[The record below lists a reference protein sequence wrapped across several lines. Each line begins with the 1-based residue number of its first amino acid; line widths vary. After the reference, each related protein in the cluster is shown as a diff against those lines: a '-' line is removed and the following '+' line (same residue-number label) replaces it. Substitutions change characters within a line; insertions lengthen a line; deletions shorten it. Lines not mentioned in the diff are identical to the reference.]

1 MLIHRHFTK
10 HLSSPYA
17 DQHYVPR
24 TSILPTKPGQPTQQL
39 TITAP
44 EDWSQLAID
53 MLAQKYMR
61 RTGVKCNNGDLAG
74 ETDARQV
81 FDRLATCWTAWGIR
95 ERYFTEDDAV
105 VFTDEMRYM
114 LSHQIAAPN
123 SPQWF
128 NTGLHHAYGIDGPA
142 QGLWRHDLKTGETH
156 ELFNAY
162 EHPQVSACFI
172 QSITDDL
179 VNDGGIMD
187 LWRREA
193 RLFKGGSGS
202 GTNFSSLRGTNEPLS
217 GGGKSSGLMSFLKIG
232 DTAGGAI
239 KSGGTTRRA
248 AKMQIL
254 DIDHP
259 DIEAFVN
266 LKAREEQKVA
276 ALVVGSHHCATHL
289 NRIMQAYHQSASTP
303 TTPGVTQPKTSAVK
317 QAIRN
322 AREARIP
329 ELYIQRALA
338 CAVRGDQ
345 VFAFSTFDL
354 GWEGDAYQ
362 TVTGQ
367 NANNSI
373 RITKAF
379 LDAVATNGDWPLR
392 ARTTGQPMN
401 TVNARDLWTQICAAA
416 WQCGDPGIQYDDI
429 INDWH
434 TTPAQGRINAS
445 NPCSEYLSNDDTAC
459 MAPETR
465 IATKDG
471 LIRIDELYKRQQ
483 DGESIAIK
491 TELLSEHAIFKNVRK
506 GGYKPSEVFGRC
518 PAFRDAKILK
528 TGHKLV
534 HTIAL
539 SNGQTIRLTD
549 DHKVLTRDGWK
560 QVKHLIPKKDS
571 ILTQS
576 HTPTIDYTNII
587 PSQVEMYHMLGWMT
601 GDGFFSNSG
610 QKPSMGLVFGP
621 EDTKAVEYLVPIFQN
636 YIKPLSTSNTKLTR
650 LHTQPNGV
658 MTIGST
664 AHAAIEKLKADYGV
678 TPALGP
684 FKRIP
689 KAVFNAPKFYQ
700 AKFLSA
706 LFSADGCVLSDK
718 NKGTNIC
725 VISYSSN
732 SRELL
737 RDIQLV
743 LKDFGIHSSQ
753 HVYPIK
759 GRKNPQG
766 TLRIHGYQ
774 AYKYHYLIGFDLNEK
789 KQTALHRQFDNKPY
803 PGATFSRPYVAV
815 HSITPS
821 EITEV
826 YDIHEP
832 VTHTLIAEGMIIHN
846 CNLASINLLKFLQPD
861 GQFDL
866 TGFRHAITLWTIAL
880 DITVTMASYPSK
892 QIAARSATLR
902 QLGLG
907 YANLGSVLMQ
917 MGLPY
922 DSRQGR
928 AIAQALTALV
938 TGEAYATSAV
948 LAEQLGPFEHYLANR
963 DTMERV
969 LRNHSRAAHGV
980 TDPNEYEA
988 LSVIP
993 QALDREA
1000 CPQYLAD
1007 TLGDT
1012 WTQTIQHGARHGY
1025 RNAQVSVIAPTG
1037 TIGLLMDCDTTGIEP
1052 DLALVKWKTMAGGGK
1067 ATIINQS
1074 LAPALRHAGYTTD
1087 QIRDITNYVRGRHT
1101 LQDCP
1106 TLSPAHLLAKGL
1118 TSAQIDVLEQAVKTS
1133 VSLNLSIT
1141 PDLLGLDWCLERFSC
1156 TKDILSAP
1164 QFSLLQQLG
1173 FTRTD
1178 IASANTWICGSL
1190 TVEGAPHLKPEHLPI
1205 FDCANAAGL
1214 TGTRSIS
1221 AEGHVRML
1229 GAVQPFVSGGIS
1241 KTVNLPTSAE
1251 VEDIQTVYELA
1262 YQLGVKCIALY
1273 RDGSKLSQPLMTVG
1287 ADTVDEHVEDQDITN
1302 IAPSPTTPPQTI
1314 PRGTSRPLPSRRLG
1328 YTQKATIGGH
1338 KLYIRTGEYADGT
1351 LGEIFLDMHKEGA
1364 AFRSL
1369 MNCFAIAISLGLQYG
1384 VPLEEFVESFTFMR
1398 FEPNGP
1404 VSGHEQIKMATSIMD
1419 YILRDLAINYLDR
1432 TDLGHIKIPTE
1443 DLRSDSVRPYVKEQ
1457 TNGHRSYLPADQQ
1470 LSGLPSHSTQ
1480 IREARLKGYEGDP
1493 CQECKQFTM
1502 VRNGVCLKCD
1512 SCGATN
1518 GCS

>member
-1 MLIHRHFTK
+1 MQIERHFTK
-10 HLSSPYA
+10 QIPDPFA
-17 DQHYVPR
+17 DQTYVAR
-24 TSILPTKPGQPTQQL
+24 TSVIQTKPGNPKQHITV
-39 TITAP
+39 TAP
-44 EDWSQLAID
+44 DNWSQLAVDI
-53 MLAQKYMR
+53 LAQKYMR
-61 RTGVKCNNGDLAG
+61 RTGVKSENGVMTG

-81 FDRLATCWTAWGIR
+81 FERLAHCWSHWGIR
-95 ERYFTEDDAV
+95 GNYFTHEEATI
-105 VFTDEMRYM
+105 FTDEMLYM
-114 LSHQIAAPN
+114 LAHQIAAPN

-128 NTGLHHAYGIDGPA
+128 NTGLHYAYGIEGPA
-142 QGLWRHDLKTGETH
+142 QGLWRHDLTTGSTT
-156 ELFNAY
+156 ELPNAY
-162 EHPQVSACFI
+162 EHPAASACFI
-172 QSITDDL
+172 QSIADDL

-193 RLFKGGSGS
+193 RLFKYGSGS
-202 GTNFSSLRGTNEPLS
+202 GTNFSNLRAENERLS
-217 GGGKSSGLMSFLKIG
+217 GAGTSSGLMSWLKIG
-232 DTAGGAI
+232 DTSAGAI

-248 AKMQIL
+248 AKMAIL
-254 DIDHP
+254 NIDHP

-276 ALVVGSHHCATHL
+276 ALVVGSHLCSTQL
-289 NRIMQAYHQSASTP
+289 NAIIRACQKTDGDGNTFNASP
-303 TTPGVTQPKTSAVK
+303 ASNPALK
-317 QAIRN
+317 QAIRL
-322 AREARIP
+322 ARQARVPEAF
-329 ELYIQRALA
+329 IQRALT
-338 CAVRGDQ
+338 CARRGDT
-345 VFAFSTFDL
+345 VFAFSTYDL
-354 GWEGDAYQ
+354 GWEGEAYQ

-373 RITKAF
+373 RVTKAF
-379 LDAVATNGDWPLR
+379 LDALAADAEWPLI
-392 ARTTGQPMN
+392 ARTTGSPMKI
-401 TVNARDLWTQICAAA
+401 VQARELWSQICAAA
-416 WQCGDPGIQYDDI
+416 WQCGDPGIQFDDI

-471 LIRIDELYKRQQ
+471 LIRIDELYKKQQ
-483 DGESIAIK
+483 DGERIAIK

-518 PAFRDAKILK
+518 PAYRDATILK

-534 HTIAL
+534 HAIAL

-560 QVKHLIPKKDS
+560 QVKHLIPKQDS

-610 QKPSMGLVFGP
+610 LKPNMGLVFGM

-636 YIKPLSTSNTKLTR
+636 YIKPLSTSNTKLPH
-650 LHTQPNGV
+650 LHTQANGA
-658 MTIGST
+658 MTIASS

-678 TPALGP
+678 TQALGP

-689 KAVFNAPKFYQ
+689 KAIFNAAKFYQ

-737 RDIQLV
+737 RDIQLI

-766 TLRIHGYQ
+766 TLRIHRYQ
-774 AYKYHYLIGFDLNEK
+774 AYKYHHLIGFDLSEK
-789 KQTALHRQFDNKPY
+789 KQTALHRQFANKPY
-803 PGATFSRPYVAV
+803 PGASFSRPYVAV
-815 HSITPS
+815 QSITPS

-846 CNLASINLLKFLQPD
+846 CNLASINLLRFLNAD

-866 TGFRHAITLWTIAL
+866 DGFRHAVRLWTIAL
-880 DITVTMASYPSK
+880 DITVTMASYPSEL
-892 QIAARSATLR
+892 IAKRSATLR

-922 DSRQGR
+922 DSRHGR
-928 AIAQALTALV
+928 AFAQGLTALL
-938 TGEAYATSAV
+938 TGEAYATSAT
-948 LAEQLGPFEHYLANR
+948 LAKQLGPFTHYPANR
-963 DTMERV
+963 QAMDRV
-969 LRNHSRAAHGV
+969 LRNHAQAAQGV
-980 TDPNEYEA
+980 IDPNAYEQ

-993 QALDREA
+993 QALDRDA
-1000 CPQYLAD
+1000 CPSYLAD
-1007 TLGDT
+1007 MVQDV
-1012 WTQTIQHGARHGY
+1012 WTRTIQEGSAHGY

-1037 TIGLLMDCDTTGIEP
+1037 TIGLLMDCDTTGVEP
-1052 DLALVKWKTMAGGGK
+1052 DLALVKWKSLAGGGSV
-1067 ATIINQS
+1067 TIINQS
-1074 LAPALRHAGYTTD
+1074 LAPALSRCGYTPSE
-1087 QIRDITNYVRGRHT
+1087 IHDITTYVLGRHS

-1106 TLSPAHLLAKGL
+1106 TLSPTHLVAKGL
-1118 TSAQIDVLEQAVKTS
+1118 IPEQIAVIEQAVNTS
-1133 VSLNLSIT
+1133 VSLDLSIT
-1141 PDLLGLDWCLERFSC
+1141 TDLLGHDWCAQRFQC
-1156 TKDILSAP
+1156 TKEEMAAPSFSA
-1164 QFSLLQQLG
+1164 LQQLG
-1173 FTRTD
+1173 FSRED
-1178 IASANTWICGSL
+1178 IAKANTWICGTL
-1190 TVEGAPHLKPEHLPI
+1190 TVEGAPHLKEEHLPI
-1205 FDCANAAGL
+1205 FDCANAAGQ
-1214 TGTRSIS
+1214 TGSRSIR
-1221 AEGHVRML
+1221 AEGHVKML
-1229 GAVQPFVSGGIS
+1229 GAIQPFVSGGIS
-1241 KTVNLPTSAE
+1241 KTVNLPTTAD
-1251 VEDIQTVYELA
+1251 VEDVQAVYELA
-1262 YQLGVKCIALY
+1262 YLLGVKCIALY
-1273 RDGSKLSQPLMTVG
+1273 RDGSKLSQPLMTIG
-1287 ADTVDEHVEDQDITN
+1287 SDTLQEAMEDRN
-1302 IAPSPTTPPQTI
+1302 IPGIAHDLAAQALDI
-1314 PRGTSRPLPSRRLG
+1314 PRGKSRPLPSRRLG

-1338 KLYIRTGEYADGT
+1338 KLYIRTGEYQDGSI
-1351 LGEIFLDMHKEGA
+1351 GEIFLDMHKEGA

-1404 VSGHEQIKMATSIMD
+1404 VNGHDQIKMATSIMD
-1419 YILRDLAINYLDR
+1419 YIMRDLAINYLDR
-1432 TDLGHIKIPTE
+1432 SDLGHIRIPTE
-1443 DLRSDSVRPYVKEQ
+1443 DLRSDSVRPYVRG
-1457 TNGHRSYLPADQQ
+1457 NGHGNGHYLPTDQQ
-1470 LSGLPSHSTQ
+1470 LSGYDHHATGL
-1480 IREARLKGYEGDP
+1480 REARLKGYEGDP
-1493 CQECKQFTM
+1493 CHGCDQFTM
-1502 VRNGVCLKCD
+1502 VRNGACLRCD
-1512 SCGATN
+1512 SCGASS